1 MTLVLIIAVATGSVY
16 ILNSSQ
22 TSTNNKTTDQPK
34 VITPKEAT
42 DAKTMDAVKLMNGD
56 VAKAKTLLQEARKKY
71 VELGDTNGVVNVDSQ
86 LYLIEHP
93 TPKKQLEKSIII
105 DNNLICYNSIRLWIK
120 NYI

>member
-1 MTLVLIIAVATGSVY
+1 MKILISKKKIIYAAIALVLIIAVATGSVY

-22 TSTNNKTTDQPK
+22 TSTNNKTADQPK

-93 TPKKQLEKSIII
+93 TPKK
-105 DNNLICYNSIRLWIK
+105 
-120 NYI
+120 

>member
-1 MTLVLIIAVATGSVY
+1 MKILISKKKIIYAAIALVLIIAVATGSVY

-93 TPKKQLEKSIII
+93 TPKK
-105 DNNLICYNSIRLWIK
+105 
-120 NYI
+120 

>member
-1 MTLVLIIAVATGSVY
+1 VGHFLSASNARPRAHTQNKKAHALRVQFLCSVY

-93 TPKKQLEKSIII
+93 TPKK
-105 DNNLICYNSIRLWIK
+105 
-120 NYI
+120 